1 MIDIVRFR
9 AGCAV
14 AAFAGA
20 IAATAPALAEQSLS
34 KEPIRYAVGV
44 DPAFSA
50 IYLAKQEG
58 LFQKAG
64 VNVQVVQYSQGG
76 DAVDAM
82 IAGQADLVSS
92 AESTVMIRAT
102 RGDVRALGVF
112 SQSGT
117 FIKFVARKGIDDVK
131 QVKKFGIVAGSVSEF
146 STVKLLQKYGIDEK
160 SVEFVKAGP
169 PEFPALLARESV
181 DGYFLWEPWP
191 ANGVKQGGKIL
202 ATSGDVGYVYNMWV
216 AAAGPWLDKHKAEAK
231 AVMKAL
237 AQACDELRAHPEKAG
252 EASQKEVKLP
262 AAQANALLQGVEWKV
277 RDFTPADIATYKAIA
292 DFQVSRKI
300 TQTKA
305 DVDKVLQKGFVS
317 N

>member
-1 MIDIVRFR
+1 M
-9 AGCAV
+9 AAV
-14 AAFAGA
+14 AGLV
-20 IAATAPALAEQSLS
+20 AATPAAAADKPALS
-34 KEPIRYAVGV
+34 KDPIRYAVGV

-50 IYLAKQEG
+50 IYLAKQQN
-58 LFQKAG
+58 LFDKAG
-64 VNVQVVQYSQGG
+64 INVKIVQYTQGG
-76 DAVDAM
+76 DAVDAV
-82 IAGQADLVSS
+82 IANQADVVSS

-102 RGDVRALGVF
+102 RGDVRALGVY
-112 SQSGT
+112 SQSGSY
-117 FIKFVARKGIDDVK
+117 IKFVARKGIDDVK
-131 QVKKFGIVAGSVSEF
+131 QVKKFGVVAGSVSEF
-146 STVKLLQKYGIDEK
+146 STVKLLNKYGIDEK

-169 PEFPALLARESV
+169 PEFPALLARGSV

-216 AAAGPWLDKHKAEAK
+216 AASGPWLDKHKAEAH
-231 AVMKAL
+231 ALMKAL

-252 EASQKEVKLP
+252 EASQKEIKLP
-262 AAQANALLQGVEWKV
+262 AAQANELLKGVEWKV

-300 TQTKA
+300 TATKA
-305 DVDKVLQKGFVS
+305 DVDKVVQKGFVS